1 MPKRSFGGGGGMLKE
16 PGFFKV
22 NNGKKTAY
30 I

>member
-1 MPKRSFGGGGGMLKE
+1 MPKRSFGGGGMLKE